1 MGARIRTL
9 VAGIAT
15 VHDPEAAGAPAPA
28 DPVLEAAIGLAASLG
43 ATLHLVHAF
52 QLPDPLLWAYSGYTT
67 VPDPRFIDEYAE
79 GARRRLRAEADAAGA
94 DASVRC
100 HAEPGPAG
108 DVLCRH
114 AETLDADLVLV
125 GPTRRGKVWRGLLG
139 TTADRVVRGSPA
151 PVLVVRRAFDPAARR
166 VLLTTDLSDLSAAV
180 HERALDLVEA
190 LHPGDPD
197 VRSALVVAF
206 DGALPPP
213 LSEDRIAEAA
223 AAELRRFLDAR
234 RPRGYPV
241 EPVVRVGDV
250 ARELA
255 AEAEA
260 WDAGLV
266 VVGTAGRRGTSRLL
280 LGSSAAGTLR
290 RTSRNVLAIPA
301 AALPRPAV
309 DGVAGAERAEA
320 APAAG

>member
-9 VAGIAT
+9 VAGIAA
-15 VHDPEAAGAPAPA
+15 VHDPDAEGPPAPG
-28 DPVLEAAIGLAASLG
+28 DPVLDSAVQLAASLG
-43 ATLHLVHAF
+43 ATLNLVHAF

-67 VPDPRFIDEYAE
+67 VPDPRFVEEYAE
-79 GARRRLRAEADAAGA
+79 GARRRLRAQAEAAGA

-108 DVLCRH
+108 DILCRH
-114 AETLDADLVLV
+114 AERLDADLVLV

-151 PVLVVRRAFDPAARR
+151 PVLVVRQAFDPSSRR
-166 VLLTTDLSDLSAAV
+166 VLLTTELSELSAAV
-180 HERALDLVEA
+180 HDRALDLVEA
-190 LHPGDPD
+190 FYPGDPE

-213 LSEDRIAEAA
+213 LSEDRLAEAA
-223 AAELRRFLDAR
+223 AAELRRFLEAR
-234 RPRGYPV
+234 RPRTYPV

-250 ARELA
+250 ARQVA

-266 VVGTAGRRGTSRLL
+266 VVGTAGRRGASRLL
-280 LGSSAAGTLR
+280 LGSNAAGTLR
-290 RTSRNVLAIPA
+290 RTSRNVLVIPA
-301 AALPRPAV
+301 AALPRATEP
-309 DGVAGAERAEA
+309 VAAGGERTGD
-320 APAAG
+320 APAGS